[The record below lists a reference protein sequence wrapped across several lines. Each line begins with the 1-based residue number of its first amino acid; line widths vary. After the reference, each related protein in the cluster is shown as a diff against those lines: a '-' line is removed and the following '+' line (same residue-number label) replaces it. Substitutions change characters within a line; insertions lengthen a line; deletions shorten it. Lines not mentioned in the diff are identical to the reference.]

1 MSYWNPHYFPLAQLF
16 LLALFV
22 VLGFLIAFIEIG
34 ILQYAYEKI
43 GVKRPAYRL
52 NSSCPTM

>member
-22 VLGFLIAFIEIG
+22 VLGFLIAFIQIG

-43 GVKRPAYRL
+43 GVDRK
-52 NSSCPTM
+52 SVV